1 MNNEEEEEKRS
12 KRERE
17 RDVAVTIGANSARD
31 AIRTD
36 RNGAIG

>member
-1 MNNEEEEEKRS
+1 MNNEEEEEK
-12 KRERE
+12 KKQERE